1 MLVLKVTKINI
12 TFRMNDKKNNM
23 GLQQG
28 SAGCKIR
35 VHRIFRVGP
44 HGVGR
49 LNRYLFDGVCPL
61 RNLTFAGILNFI
73 RV

>member
-35 VHRIFRVGP
+35 VHRICRVAP

-49 LNRYLFDGVCPL
+49 W
-61 RNLTFAGILNFI
+61 
-73 RV
+73 

>member
-1 MLVLKVTKINI
+1 MLVLKVTKINKYHV
-12 TFRMNDKKNNM
+12 RMNDKKNNM

-49 LNRYLFDGVCPL
+49 W
-61 RNLTFAGILNFI
+61 
-73 RV
+73 

>member
-49 LNRYLFDGVCPL
+49 W
-61 RNLTFAGILNFI
+61 
-73 RV
+73 